1 MSIKDDQ
8 LLAELD
14 AMPDPDEDGVQ
25 IFPVEGAGGL
35 SLKVLGEDEKEWFE
49 SNLRKYQTEYAF
61 ENVADLQDLDR
72 LLGLELLSYRWT
84 GYLIQG
90 VDRAGKKV
98 VEKDV
103 RIGKEKIDGE
113 IRLLKAA
120 MGMDR
125 KNRMTAEVESVPDY
139 LKNLLRRAH
148 EFGVHR
154 DHQIAKAIDLLM
166 ELKKLVGLQ
175 LRVDEEEALMLGVS
189 DRAILQWIREV
200 AIPEFDLID
209 EQFRKNQRLWIK
221 EVS

>member
-1 MSIKDDQ
+1 MSMDDDE

-14 AMPDPDEDGVQ
+14 AMPDPDGEEIEV
-25 IFPVEGAGGL
+25 IPVEGAGGL
-35 SLKVLGEDEKEWFE
+35 SLKVLGAEEKEWFE
-49 SNLRKYQTEYAF
+49 TNLRKYQSEYAF

-90 VDRAGKKV
+90 VDRAGKRIVDK
-98 VEKDV
+98 EV
-103 RIGKEKIDGE
+103 RIGKEKVDGE
-113 IRLLKAA
+113 IRLLKSA

-125 KNRMTAEVESVPDY
+125 KNRLTAETESVPEY

-154 DHQIAKAIDLLM
+154 DQQIAKSIDLLM

-175 LRVDEEEALMLGVS
+175 ERTDEEEAIMLGVS
-189 DRAILQWIREV
+189 DRQIVQWIRDV
-200 AIPEFDLID
+200 AIPEYDAID
-209 EQFRKNQRLWIK
+209 DAFRQNQKLWIK